1 MVRAGIRFAHSLT
14 RDKLLGAIDHGLDFQ
29 YNITGHQTGK
39 INVFH
44 SDFSY
49 FVVRQLKDIT
59 RLTSQTVANRYALRF
74 LGRCC
79 R

>member
-14 RDKLLGAIDHGLDFQ
+14 SDELLSAIDPGLAFQ

-49 FVVRQLKDIT
+49 FVVRQLKGIT
-59 RLTSQTVANRYALRF
+59 HLMSQTVANRYALRF